1 MTTTYFVQASL
12 GSHFADY
19 YIDAKS
25 ADAAA
30 KLARQQYAQEFK
42 VQRGIIGFIQ
52 IAF

>member
-12 GSHFADY
+12 GCHFADY

-25 ADAAA
+25 LEAAM
-30 KLARQQYAQEFK
+30 KLARKQYAQEFN
-42 VQRGIIGFIQ
+42 VPRGLVGFIQ